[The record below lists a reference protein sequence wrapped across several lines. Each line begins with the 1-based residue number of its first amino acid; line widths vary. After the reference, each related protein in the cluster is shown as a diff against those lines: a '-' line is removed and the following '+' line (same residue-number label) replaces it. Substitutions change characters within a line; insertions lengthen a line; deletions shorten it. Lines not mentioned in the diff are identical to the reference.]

1 MQRLTHL
8 RLMLESE
15 RRVEQAAESTEPRLQ
30 AVARHVL
37 GDPGTRRRWRIEHS
51 HYMRTVAER
60 MRREQQRAALR
71 TVAFGLV
78 HRMALFEYLRD
89 STVRTEERRRV
100 VALFHGSRT
109 YSEAVVTEHRLFIR
123 SAASQL
129 CATYIGDKLLEDA
142 AFDGPLAEYER
153 RYHEYFE
160 LFCHVRACAAAGEH
174 LFNPL
179 LPYFKLRVSEQRA
192 AILALDG
199 SRPAAGVNS
208 RPVAG
213 DRPRP
218 DAAARA
224 AAAGRLAR
232 ATVPA

>member
-1 MQRLTHL
+1 MV
-8 RLMLESE
+8 ESQ
-15 RRVEQAAESTEPRLQ
+15 RRVKQAAASAEPRVQ

-37 GDPGTRRRWRIEHS
+37 GDSGTQRRWHIEHS
-51 HYMRTVAER
+51 HYMRTVADR

-78 HRMALFEYLRD
+78 HRMALFQYLRD
-89 STVRTEERRRV
+89 STVRSEERRRV
-100 VALFHGSRT
+100 VALFHGSRA

-129 CATYIGDKLLEDA
+129 CATYIGDTLLEDP
-142 AFDGPLAEYER
+142 AFDGPFAEYER

-174 LFNPL
+174 LFNSL

-199 SRPAAGVNS
+199 SRPDTRVSS
-208 RPVAG
+208 RPVAS
-213 DRPRP
+213 DRRRP

-224 AAAGRLAR
+224 AAATTAAARLAPT
-232 ATVPA
+232 AVPA